1 MGDLF
6 EGSLQ
11 PPGADRI
18 PFVGFLLNEP
28 TFPQEL
34 EENCEL
40 VNIGPSLGGGVATT
54 DLYSSLLNAAQYCC
68 LPPIIAAYCCLLLL
82 THDRTE
88 LRRTCDSSCSIF
100 MPATD
105 VGS

>member
-40 VNIGPSLGGGVATT
+40 VNIGPSLGGGLKT
-54 DLYSSLLNAAQYCC
+54 DGTLRMAVRTIREVSKG
-68 LPPIIAAYCCLLLL
+68 
-82 THDRTE
+82 TE
-88 LRRTCDSSCSIF
+88 LTLDYGPHYSRQRHYPSKYDAV
-100 MPATD
+100 M
-105 VGS
+105 VE